1 VDLYEHQGK
10 ELWKR
15 FGIPVSE
22 GRVALSPEEAR
33 AAAAELGGQVVV
45 KAQVLTGGRGKAGGV
60 KLAEGPDEAE
70 ATARDILG
78 LDIRG
83 HVVRRLWIEKASD
96 IAREYYL
103 SLTFDRSEK
112 KPLFMLTKEGGVDIE
127 EVAASTPEKLARLH
141 VDPLVGFQPFQARW
155 LCYTAGIDDPAEQKQ
170 VAAIVAAL
178 YRGFVE
184 CEAMLCEINPL
195 VVTPDGEVKALD
207 AKVTIDDNAL
217 FRHPDLAELQ
227 DPSALP
233 PQERLAKERGLA
245 YVKLDGDIGI
255 LGNGAGLVMSTLD
268 AVAQA
273 GGSPANFC
281 DVGGGA
287 RAEEIVSA
295 LEVITADPVKA
306 ILFNIFGGITRGG
319 EVARGLL
326 DALERMRIDVPIVV
340 RLDGTEAEEGR
351 RLLADASP
359 PNVHPEATMLDA
371 ARRVVEL
378 AAGSS

>member
-1 VDLYEHQGK
+1 
-10 ELWKR
+10 
-15 FGIPVSE
+15 
-22 GRVALSPEEAR
+22 
-33 AAAAELGGQVVV
+33 
-45 KAQVLTGGRGKAGGV
+45 
-60 KLAEGPDEAE
+60 
-70 ATARDILG
+70 
-78 LDIRG
+78 
-83 HVVRRLWIEKASD
+83 
-96 IAREYYL
+96 
-103 SLTFDRSEK
+103 
-112 KPLFMLTKEGGVDIE
+112 VDIE

-170 VAAIVAAL
+170 VAAIVEAL

-184 CEAMLCEINPL
+184 SEAMLCEINPL

-233 PQERLAKERGLA
+233 PQERLARERGLA

-378 AAGSS
+378 AAGGS